1 MFVALMFTLLPLY
14 YSDNYYNILNDKK
27 DVYYLFAYI
36 LIAAVACSLMISLA
50 VSIYKK
56 QGKAF
61 VCNIWQQGNAL
72 DIVMIVFALLAV
84 YSTICSAD
92 IRTSLS
98 GENAWGVGTWTI
110 LVSIL
115 VYFVISRCYTG
126 KSDIW
131 VYLYLGSF
139 AVLAIGV
146 IDRLGYDFLI
156 MHDEIPLQY
165 NIFISTIGNVN
176 FWAAYLSIIV
186 PFFMLATIFTRSR
199 VRRACIYLFLL
210 VAYFSL
216 FITLTNTTYIGIGIA
231 ALFVVWYSFQ
241 KVIRL
246 KNLAINGILFS
257 VAGMVAEFLWKHPYT
272 PRTIDTDTVSL
283 ILLQHRLYFLPG
295 VAGVVILVAL
305 LGAGTLSEDRKKKLD
320 CLVERFCGKIWIGLI
335 IIGVIGTIYYLVC
348 NYNLELFNYRGSIWY
363 FAFHG
368 FLDGNLSQKLIGAG
382 PALLDTVTQAEI
394 TKADFYVEWNW
405 LYCTAHN
412 DVLEYLVTMGVFGAV
427 LKILMYLLPYYMYAK
442 GKERKPQMAAVLAAL
457 TGFIGQGLFTGPY
470 ILTYVIY
477 VIFLGVLAAYYR
489 MDKTK

>member
-1 MFVALMFTLLPLY
+1 MFTLLPLY

-110 LVSIL
+110 LVSVL

-283 ILLQHRLYFLPG
+283 ILLQHRSYFLPG
-295 VAGVVILVAL
+295 VAGVVI
-305 LGAGTLSEDRKKKLD
+305 
-320 CLVERFCGKIWIGLI
+320 
-335 IIGVIGTIYYLVC
+335 C

-394 TKADFYVEWNW
+394 AKADFYVEWNW